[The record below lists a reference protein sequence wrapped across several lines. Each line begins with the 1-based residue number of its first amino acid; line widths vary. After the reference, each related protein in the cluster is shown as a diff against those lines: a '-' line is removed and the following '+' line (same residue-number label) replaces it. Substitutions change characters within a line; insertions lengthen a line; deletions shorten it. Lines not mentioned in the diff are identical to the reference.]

1 MAFLRFLAPVVVG
14 LVSVG
19 CAGAHQASPAAP
31 QQPAVQQQQQQPA
44 AQPQSAPANTPQGIA
59 VGEPAPDGGRL
70 ASGIEQAAP
79 CIEEFTTLDA
89 NGDGY
94 IQADEWMLIRGKTEA
109 GFKAEDTDK
118 DNRIDSLEFCQ

>member
-1 MAFLRFLAPVVVG
+1 MAFLRFLAPVVFG

-19 CAGAHQASPAAP
+19 CAGAPQVSPATP
-31 QQPAVQQQQQQPA
+31 QQQPAQQQQQPA
-44 AQPQSAPANTPQGIA
+44 AQPQPAPANVPQGIA

-70 ASGIEQAAP
+70 AGGIQQAAP

-94 IQADEWMLIRGKTEA
+94 IQADEWMLVRGKTEA

-118 DNRIDSLEFCQ
+118 DNRIDSIEFCQ